1 MKLFFTKGPGKV
13 DWLDITT
20 EAGPQPRID
29 CPKQRI
35 IPHDMVHF
43 AVETEIAA
51 AGFLQLIA
59 KGGDSGVRAALDNA
73 MAQSV
78 ERLVEMFQGEGWS
91 DTRLDDANFIALYA
105 TTCDERGDAPL
116 PLTPA
121 LLQAIRARIDALS
134 AQWQAVPVGGG
145 LILELSVPT
154 GGKPVSTQ
162 ARRHRRRR
170 PLHRQSP
177 AAAPDRG
184 SRPR

>member
-1 MKLFFTKGPGKV
+1 MQLLFTKGPGKV

-20 EAGPQPRID
+20 EAGLRPRID

-43 AVETEIAA
+43 AVEAEIAA
-51 AGFLQLIA
+51 SGFLRLIA
-59 KGGDSGVRAALDNA
+59 GGGDSGVRAALDNA

-91 DTRLDDANFIALYA
+91 DTRLEDADFAALYA
-105 TTCDERGDAPL
+105 TTCDERGDTPL

-134 AQWQAVPVGGG
+134 AQWAAVPVGGS
-145 LILELSVPT
+145 LALTL
-154 GGKPVSTQ
+154 
-162 ARRHRRRR
+162 
-170 PLHRQSP
+170 
-177 AAAPDRG
+177 
-184 SRPR
+184 